1 MINRLY
7 ECPLP
12 MIAITGGIATGK
24 STVSDLLRQQGQVI
38 ICADGLVKEIYQQEE
53 TVDFVSR
60 LSYAAVK
67 EGKID
72 FAFLRQLFFNDRS
85 IQLQLEN
92 YIYSH
97 LPLAF
102 NQKMQE
108 QRPEHYLFYD
118 VPLLFEKSLDE
129 RVDLSICVYCPRDI
143 QKKRLLS
150 RDGNTEEL
158 VEKILSSQLDIEVKR
173 QRASLVVDNSGTLEQ
188 LEEQVPKLIRTIREK
203 FLVLQ

>member
-24 STVSDLLRQQGQVI
+24 STVSDLLRQQGQVV

-60 LSYAAVK
+60 LSYVAVK

-102 NQKMQE
+102 NQKMKE
-108 QRPEHYLFYD
+108 QWPEHYLFYD

-143 QKKRLLS
+143 QKERLLK
-150 RDGNTEEL
+150 RDGNTDEL
-158 VEKILSSQLDIEVKR
+158 VEKILSSQMNIEDKKKR
-173 QRASLVVDNSGTLEQ
+173 SSLVVDNSGTLKQ
-188 LEEQVPKLIRTIREK
+188 LEEQVPKLIRSIREK